1 LASAQ
6 DRRDWWPLEVGD
18 IAVFEAA
25 GSAIPV
31 VHRIVEVRGVG
42 LMCHDSLERGGEG
55 GVGVTLFYVLC
66 AARLSLSP
74 FIDLVECFRERDFDV
89 VCAVRRQLREQALSP
104 RRLRSYERSGKA
116 PPLLVLTKGDN
127 NPDNDAGFLYGD
139 AKKGWANYARLGGVC
154 HGEGSGAL
162 ARACLH
168 R

>member
-1 LASAQ
+1 
-6 DRRDWWPLEVGD
+6 
-18 IAVFEAA
+18 
-25 GSAIPV
+25 
-31 VHRIVEVRGVG
+31 
-42 LMCHDSLERGGEG
+42 
-55 GVGVTLFYVLC
+55 
-66 AARLSLSP
+66 
-74 FIDLVECFRERDFDV
+74 LVECFRERDFDV